1 MGQPINDCGGGN
13 VEDDGDEWTG
23 SSGVVGD
30 NVNVNAKGWGGLG
43 AKESVVA
50 LIVDDE
56 DEVCLVDMVLV
67 GASRVEMDEVELEFN
82 GVWMSSSS
90 SSVRSIR
97 STSLDGLMLSLG
109 FLALWDVV
117 AMVEDILKFLIDVW
131 FVS

>member
-1 MGQPINDCGGGN
+1 MGRPINYCGAGDA
-13 VEDDGDEWTG
+13 EDDGDEWIG
-23 SSGVVGD
+23 SRVVVAD

-56 DEVCLVDMVLV
+56 DEVCLVDMVLE
-67 GASRVEMDEVELEFN
+67 GASGVEMDEVELEFN